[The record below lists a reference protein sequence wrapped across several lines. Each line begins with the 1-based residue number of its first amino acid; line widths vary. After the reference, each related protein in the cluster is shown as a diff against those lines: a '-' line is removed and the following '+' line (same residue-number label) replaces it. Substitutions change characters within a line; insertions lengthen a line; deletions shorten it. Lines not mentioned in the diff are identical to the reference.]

1 MKYGL
6 LISISRSQCEGLN
19 IPLYRQR
26 PLPTPPIYYLPP
38 SKFDTSFLFFRQHR
52 LDEIRDKYKYKLM
65 KEQNKIT
72 CFYKQHQADSKL
84 QQSQVSIGV
93 KRNINKHK

>member
-1 MKYGL
+1 
-6 LISISRSQCEGLN
+6 
-19 IPLYRQR
+19 
-26 PLPTPPIYYLPP
+26 
-38 SKFDTSFLFFRQHR
+38 
-52 LDEIRDKYKYKLM
+52 M

-93 KRNINKHK
+93 KRNINKHKWKTCWVKSIIVTKYINTYY